1 MAQRLSLLADG
12 ARVRACAAK
21 AALKRERKEND
32 KEREREGKDTGDD
45 DDDDDEEDAK
55 GAFKKCARARP
66 VSLSPSRCLSGRSA
80 CAARG
85 GLCIAA
91 CGLALLS
98 GALLSGRRA
107 HRATAWCD
115 GALRVCA
122 CGADRPR
129 LWAIGTSSRSRR
141 SLSK

>member
-1 MAQRLSLLADG
+1 LLADG

-45 DDDDDEEDAK
+45 DDDDEEEDAK
-55 GAFKKCARARP
+55 GAFKKCARAP
-66 VSLSPSRCLSGRSA
+66 LSLCLPPAASRTGARALQGREFYASLRA
-80 CAARG
+80 GSHCCRAVVRAA
-85 GLCIAA
+85 
-91 CGLALLS
+91 
-98 GALLSGRRA
+98 GRR
-107 HRATAWCD
+107 
-115 GALRVCA
+115 GVMELGVCA

-129 LWAIGTSSRSRR
+129 SWASGTSSRSRR